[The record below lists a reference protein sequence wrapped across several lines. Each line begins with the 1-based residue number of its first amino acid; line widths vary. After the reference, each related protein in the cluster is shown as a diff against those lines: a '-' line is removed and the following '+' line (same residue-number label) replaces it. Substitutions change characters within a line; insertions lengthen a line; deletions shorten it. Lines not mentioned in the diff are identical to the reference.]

1 MENFYKITKAEAEI
15 ISYFEYATNQAVDP
29 FAGEQKD
36 GSYIISEIVYQLLK
50 DHPKFK
56 QIDFSNKQKVGQ
68 DKLQPKEEPLITLP
82 KIL

>member
-1 MENFYKITKAEAEI
+1 MENFYKITKSEATQI
-15 ISYFEYATNQAVDP
+15 GYFEYASNQAIDA

-36 GSYIISEIVYQLLK
+36 GSYIISETVYQLLK

-56 QIDFSNKQKVGQ
+56 EIDFNKKEKVSQ
-68 DKLQPKEEPLITLP
+68 ENLQPKEEPLIILP